1 MPRTT
6 TAAPAAP
13 APAPA
18 VPATPAP
25 TSGALTGTA
34 GDERGAIELRGIW
47 KWFGDPSAPVLRD
60 VSFRIPAG
68 SFVSVIGASGCGKS
82 TMLRMMGDLAR
93 PSRGEVRTGGHPVS
107 QARQAHE
114 IGFVFQAA
122 NLCAWRSVRRN
133 VELPLEAMKVGRAER
148 RERALAELDRVGLA
162 AAVNQYPAELSGGM
176 AQRVAIAR
184 SLVTEPPIVLMDE
197 PFGALDEITRDRL
210 NLDLHGLW
218 RRTAKTIVFVTHS
231 IPEAVLLSTQVV
243 VMGRR
248 PGRIDRTIDIT
259 LPDER
264 TAETSRIPEFFE
276 AVTEVRDA
284 LFDVM
289 GRDL

>member
-1 MPRTT
+1 MPRS
-6 TAAPAAP
+6 PAST
-13 APAPA
+13 
-18 VPATPAP
+18 PATAVTTPA
-25 TSGALTGTA
+25 L
-34 GDERGAIELRGIW
+34 ERGTIELRGVW
-47 KWFGDPSAPVLRD
+47 KWFAEPSAPVLRD
-60 VSFRIPAG
+60 ISFRVPAG

-82 TMLRMMGDLAR
+82 TMLRMMGDLAQ
-93 PSRGEVRTGGHPVS
+93 PSRGEVLTNGHPVS

-133 VELPLEAMKVGRAER
+133 VELPLEAMKVPRSER
-148 RERALAELDRVGLA
+148 RERALAELDRVGLT
-162 AAVNQYPAELSGGM
+162 AAVDQYPAELSGGM

-210 NLDLHGLW
+210 NLDLHELW
-218 RRTAKTIVFVTHS
+218 RRTGKTIVFVTHS
-231 IPEAVLLSTQVV
+231 IPEAVLLSTQIV

-248 PGRIDRTIDIT
+248 PGRVDRTIDVP

-264 TAETSRIPEFFE
+264 TAEIARTPEFFN